1 MLHYIIQTVVFQL
14 LFLLTYDLFLKKETF
29 FNINRLYLL
38 VTPILSLLIPLI
50 KIDSV
55 QQALP
60 EAYTMTLPTIFL
72 GEATGQTAPQSV
84 QAFDWSWLAY
94 AGMVIS
100 LLFFAFRL
108 YKIWRLKKTGELY
121 TFPNFK
127 QVVVKEKELAFSF
140 FDHIFLGA
148 ATFKKDHDHIIQHE
162 MIHVKQKHSYD
173 LLFFEL
179 LRIVFWFNPM
189 IYVYQKRISELH
201 EFIADSVMTKSVKK
215 KQYCEHLLQEVFQ
228 TQNISFIN
236 QFFNHSLIKKRIV
249 MLQKSKSKQ
258 IFKLKYLL
266 LLPLVMVMMVYT
278 SCTQEAIAQQ
288 EETVVEGKSTAA
300 AKSDVMA
307 KIEELRE
314 SIAAKG
320 NMTEEEEKAL
330 TALFVLINKDGLESQ
345 YVDWVKDELDIPF
358 GVIEE
363 VPVFPGCEDAT
374 DKKKCFEQNIS
385 AFVGKNFDVKM
396 ASGLGLEGKQRIMV
410 QFRIK
415 ADGTVSKIKARAPH
429 PKLEDEAT
437 RVVSILPTMEPG
449 KAKGKK
455 VSVIYSLP
463 IVFALE

>member
-1 MLHYIIQTVVFQL
+1 
-14 LFLLTYDLFLKKETF
+14 
-29 FNINRLYLL
+29 
-38 VTPILSLLIPLI
+38 
-50 KIDSV
+50 
-55 QQALP
+55 
-60 EAYTMTLPTIFL
+60 
-72 GEATGQTAPQSV
+72 
-84 QAFDWSWLAY
+84 
-94 AGMVIS
+94 
-100 LLFFAFRL
+100 
-108 YKIWRLKKTGELY
+108 
-121 TFPNFK
+121 
-127 QVVVKEKELAFSF
+127 
-140 FDHIFLGA
+140 
-148 ATFKKDHDHIIQHE
+148 
-162 MIHVKQKHSYD
+162 
-173 LLFFEL
+173 
-179 LRIVFWFNPM
+179 
-189 IYVYQKRISELH
+189 
-201 EFIADSVMTKSVKK
+201 
-215 KQYCEHLLQEVFQ
+215 
-228 TQNISFIN
+228 
-236 QFFNHSLIKKRIV
+236 